1 MECAM
6 FACAICAIDIAAKL
20 STTPAIRIANPLAHW
35 WRPEEVP
42 VGERVRERVS
52 PRAEVLEATPSAQR
66 RRATAALRFNAPSA
80 AMPTTARCRTTL
92 SPTPPPLA
100 GEGLEAVTVLV

>member
-1 MECAM
+1 M

-20 STTPAIRIANPLAHW
+20 STTPAIRNTNPLAHW

-52 PRAEVLEATPSAQR
+52 PRAEGLVAKRTAGR

-80 AMPTTARCRTTL
+80 AMPYPARRRTTL
-92 SPTPPPLA
+92 SPTPPPQA
-100 GEGLEAVTVLV
+100 GDGLEAVAALA